1 MFRSFRRYF
10 RLLLVSLPQRQHEG
24 TSPVC
29 LYQDRE
35 EGDVDQGALL
45 TGGVFRFAQKTYSL
59 PLRGVWQSNSW
70 PEDVRRWF
78 YGFDW
83 LKDLRTFGTNG
94 ARLLAR
100 SMVASWADR
109 PPADPVARESSVMG
123 RRLANWLGHYE
134 FCLSTATEGTQQLVL
149 DAAVKEARRL
159 SAMLPLPPMGWEGL
173 AVLRGLLAVYMAVP
187 YYDGFFKRFE
197 QQLPLELKRLL
208 GDEGI
213 VAERSPEAQ
222 YRCVQELTA
231 IQGMFTTLQWM
242 PPDCVPV
249 MLGRACAV
257 LRAFCHG
264 DGGLALFNGSQ
275 ERGAKAV
282 QALLEQAERYK
293 VVASSLSRGGFA
305 RLTAGRAL
313 LLVDAAAPP
322 PQGMDGMAHA
332 GTLSFE
338 FSHDR
343 QRLFVNCGAAEGGP
357 WRRALRSS
365 AAHTIL
371 VVDGESS
378 SDFGNDGH
386 VTRRPSQV
394 RCEQKRQGRV
404 QELHLSHNGYY
415 PSYGVLWSRSLFLE
429 PSGEELRGSE
439 TVEGERDV
447 SFMLRFHIHPDV
459 RVEREDDDILLHAP
473 SELWRFRQTGGVI
486 MLEDDLY
493 MGRGVPEQTAQIVVQ
508 SCPGRPLPP
517 AEEEATEAG
526 GRAAKASRRQQKVD
540 WVLEHVPL

>member
-1 MFRSFRRYF
+1 M
-10 RLLLVSLPQRQHEG
+10 LVSLPQRQHGEA
-24 TSPVC
+24 SPVC

-45 TGGVFRFAQKTYSL
+45 IGGVFRFAQKTYSL

-70 PEDVRRWF
+70 PVEVRRWF

-83 LKDLRTFGTNG
+83 LRDLRTFGTNG

-109 PPADPVARESSVMG
+109 PPADPVARESGVMG
-123 RRLANWLGHYE
+123 RRLSNWLGHYE

-159 SAMLPLPPMGWEGL
+159 SALLPLPPIGWEGL

-187 YYDGFFKRFE
+187 HYDGFFKRFE
-197 QQLPLELKRLL
+197 QQLPLELGRLL
-208 GDEGI
+208 GEDGI

-222 YRCVQELTA
+222 YRCVQQLTA

-275 ERGAKAV
+275 ERGEKAV
-282 QALLEQAERYK
+282 LELLEQAERYR
-293 VVASSLSRGGFA
+293 VVASSLRKGGFV
-305 RLTAGRAL
+305 RMTAGRSL
-313 LLVDAAAPP
+313 LLADVAAPAP
-322 PQGMDGMAHA
+322 HGMDRLAHA
-332 GTLSFE
+332 GTMSFE
-338 FSHDR
+338 FSHHR
-343 QRLFVNCGAAEGGP
+343 QRLFVNCGAAEGGA
-357 WRRALRSS
+357 WQRALRSS
-365 AAHTIL
+365 AAHTVL

-378 SDFGNDGH
+378 SDVGADGH

-394 RCEQKRQGRV
+394 RCKQRRQGRV
-404 QELHLSHNGYY
+404 QEVHMSQNGYY
-415 PSYGVLWSRSLFLE
+415 PSHGVIWHRSLFLE
-429 PSGEELRGSE
+429 PSGEELRGCD
-439 TVEGERDV
+439 TVEGESDV
-447 SFMLRFHIHPDV
+447 PFTLRFHVHPDV
-459 RVEREDDDILLHAP
+459 RVEREDEEIILHAP
-473 SELWRFRQTGGVI
+473 SEIWRFRQTGGVI
-486 MLEDDLY
+486 ALEDDFY
-493 MGRGVPEQTAQIVVQ
+493 MGRCAPEQTSQIIVRA
-508 SCPGRPLPP
+508 CAGRDLPAP
-517 AEEEATEAG
+517 TGEEAAG
-526 GRAAKASRRQQKVD
+526 SGSSRAVKLPRRQQRVE

>member
-1 MFRSFRRYF
+1 M
-10 RLLLVSLPQRQHEG
+10 LVSMPRRRRHEG
-24 TSPVC
+24 VSPVC

-45 TGGVFRFAQKTYSL
+45 TGGVFRFGQKTYSL
-59 PLRGVWQSNSW
+59 PLRGVWQTNSW
-70 PEDVRRWF
+70 PDDVRRWF

-83 LKDLRTFGTNG
+83 LRDLRTLGTNG

-109 PPADPVARESSVMG
+109 PPTDSVARESGVMG

-149 DAAVKEARRL
+149 DAAVREARRL
-159 SAMLPLPPMGWEGL
+159 SAMLPLPPTGWEGL
-173 AVLRGLLAVYMAVP
+173 VALRGLLAVYMAVP

-197 QQLPLELKRLL
+197 QQLPLELKRLM
-208 GDEGI
+208 GEDGI
-213 VAERSPEAQ
+213 TAERSPEAQ

-231 IQGMFTTLQWM
+231 IQGMFSTLQWM

-282 QALLEQAERYK
+282 QDLLEQAERYR
-293 VVASSLSRGGFA
+293 VVASSISKGGFA

-322 PQGMDGMAHA
+322 SAGMDRLAHA

-338 FSHDR
+338 FSHYR
-343 QRLFVNCGAAEGGP
+343 QRLFVNCGAAEGGA
-357 WRRALRSS
+357 WQRALRGS

-378 SDFGNDGH
+378 SDFGEDGH

-394 RCEQKRQGRV
+394 RYEEKRQGRT

-415 PSYGVLWSRSLFLE
+415 PSYGVIWFRSLFLA
-429 PSGEELRGSE
+429 PSGEELRGQE
-439 TVEGERDV
+439 VVEGERDV
-447 SFMLRFHIHPDV
+447 PFTLRFHIHPDV
-459 RVEREDDDILLHAP
+459 RVEREDDEILLHAP
-473 SELWRFRQTGGVI
+473 SEIWRFHQVGGVLA
-486 MLEDDLY
+486 LEEDLY
-493 MGRGVPEQTAQIVVQ
+493 MGRGVPEQTSQIIVQ
-508 SCPGRPLPP
+508 SLPGRTVPVVGGAADASNRATKPP
-517 AEEEATEAG
+517 
-526 GRAAKASRRQQKVD
+526 KRQQRVE
-540 WVLEHVPL
+540 WVLEYVPL

>member
-1 MFRSFRRYF
+1 MFRSCWRHF
-10 RLLLVSLPQRQHEG
+10 RLLLASLPRRQRG
-24 TSPVC
+24 GASPVC

-45 TGGVFRFAQKTYSL
+45 TGGVFRFAQKTYNL
-59 PLRGVWQSNSW
+59 PWRGVWQNNDW

-83 LKDLRTFGTNG
+83 LKDLRAFGTNG

-109 PPADPVARESSVMG
+109 PPTDSVARESGVMG
-123 RRLANWLGHYE
+123 RRLSNWMGHYE

-149 DAAVKEARRL
+149 DAAVKEARLL
-159 SAMLPLPPMGWEGL
+159 SAMLPLPPSGWEGL

-197 QQLPLELKRLL
+197 NQLPLELKRLMT
-208 GDEGI
+208 DDGI

-222 YRCVQELTA
+222 FRCVQQLAA
-231 IQGMFTTLQWM
+231 IQGMFTVLQWM

-257 LRAFCHG
+257 LRAFCHE

-282 QALLEQAERYK
+282 RGLLEQVERYK
-293 VVASSLSRGGFA
+293 VVASSLAKGGFV

-313 LLVDAAAPP
+313 LLVDAAAPAP
-322 PQGMDGMAHA
+322 YGMDLNAHA

-338 FSHDR
+338 FSHHR
-343 QRLFVNCGAAEGGP
+343 QRLFVNCGAAEGGA
-357 WRRALRSS
+357 WRRALRNS
-365 AAHTIL
+365 AAHTAL
-371 VVDGESS
+371 VVDGDSS
-378 SDFGNDGH
+378 SDFGADGH

-394 RCEQKRQGRV
+394 RCTQEKRARV
-404 QELHLSHNGYY
+404 HELHLSHNGYY
-415 PSYGVLWSRSLFLE
+415 PSHGVIWSRSLFLE
-429 PSGEELRGSE
+429 PSGEELRGCD

-447 SFMLRFHIHPDV
+447 SFTLRFHIHPDV
-459 RVEREDDDILLHAP
+459 RVEQEDEEIILHAP
-473 SELWRFRQTGGVI
+473 SEIWRFRQTGGVI
-486 MLEDDLY
+486 ALEDDLY
-493 MGRGVPEQTAQIVVQ
+493 MGRGVPERTAQIIVQ
-508 SCPGRPLPP
+508 SRPGRTLPVTEEP
-517 AEEEATEAG
+517 ADSANK
-526 GRAAKASRRQQKVD
+526 AAKSPRRQQRVE

>member
-1 MFRSFRRYF
+1 MFRSCWRYF
-10 RLLLVSLPQRQHEG
+10 RLLLVSLPRRRHKG
-24 TSPVC
+24 VSPVC

-45 TGGVFRFAQKTYSL
+45 TGGVFRFGQKTYSL
-59 PLRGVWQSNSW
+59 PLRGVWQTNSW

-83 LKDLRTFGTNG
+83 LRDLRTFGTNG

-109 PPADPVARESSVMG
+109 PPTDPVARESGVMG
-123 RRLANWLGHYE
+123 RRLANWLAHYE

-149 DAAVKEARRL
+149 DAAVREARRL
-159 SAMLPLPPMGWEGL
+159 SAMLPLPPIGWEGL

-197 QQLPLELKRLL
+197 QQLPLELKRLM
-208 GDEGI
+208 GEDGI
-213 VAERSPEAQ
+213 TAERSPEAQ

-231 IQGMFTTLQWM
+231 IQGMFSTLQWM

-282 QALLEQAERYK
+282 QDLLEQAERYR
-293 VVASSLSRGGFA
+293 VVASSLNRGGFV
-305 RLTAGRAL
+305 RLTAERSL
-313 LLVDAAAPP
+313 LLVDVAAPP
-322 PQGMDGMAHA
+322 SAGMDRLAHA

-338 FSHDR
+338 FSHHR
-343 QRLFVNCGAAEGGP
+343 QRLFVNCGAAEGGA
-357 WRRALRSS
+357 WQRALRGS

-378 SDFGNDGH
+378 SDFGEDGH

-394 RCEQKRQGRV
+394 RCEQKRQGRT

-415 PSYGVLWSRSLFLE
+415 PSYGVIWFRSLFLA
-429 PSGEELRGSE
+429 PSGEELRGQE
-439 TVEGERDV
+439 VVEGERDV
-447 SFMLRFHIHPDV
+447 PFTLRFHIHPDV
-459 RVEREDDDILLHAP
+459 RVEREDDEILLHAP
-473 SELWRFRQTGGVI
+473 SEIWRFHQTGGVI
-486 MLEDDLY
+486 ALEEDLY
-493 MGRGVPEQTAQIVVQ
+493 MGRGAPEQTSQIIVQ
-508 SCPGRPLPP
+508 SLPGRTVPAPVDAADAGNRASKPP
-517 AEEEATEAG
+517 
-526 GRAAKASRRQQKVD
+526 KRQQKIE
-540 WVLEHVPL
+540 WVLEYVPL